1 MSFAISLVV
10 IIVIVSL
17 FGTVLVARNV
27 EENYG
32 KSTKRNVKNLSTIYI
47 ILLFVLLVGVTW
59 YAVNSSYLSSEYIFC
74 HGGSAGNG

>member
-1 MSFAISLVV
+1 MSFAILLVV
-10 IIVIVSL
+10 IIVIGSL

-59 YAVNSSYLSSEYIFC
+59 YAVII
-74 HGGSAGNG
+74 

>member
-10 IIVIVSL
+10 IIVIGSL

-32 KSTKRNVKNLSTIYI
+32 KSTKRNVKNLSAIYI
-47 ILLFVLLVGVTW
+47 GLLFVLLLGVTW
-59 YAVNSSYLSSEYIFC
+59 YAVII
-74 HGGSAGNG
+74 

>member
-17 FGTVLVARNV
+17 FVTVLVARNV

-32 KSTKRNVKNLSTIYI
+32 KSTKRNVKNLSAIYI
-47 ILLFVLLVGVTW
+47 LLLFVLLAGVTW
-59 YAVNSSYLSSEYIFC
+59 YAVMI
-74 HGGSAGNG
+74 

>member
-1 MSFAISLVV
+1 MGLRGEKTMNFAISLVV

-32 KSTKRNVKNLSTIYI
+32 KSTKRNVKNLSAIYI
-47 ILLFVLLVGVTW
+47 LLLFVLLAGVTW
-59 YAVNSSYLSSEYIFC
+59 YAVMI
-74 HGGSAGNG
+74 

>member
-47 ILLFVLLVGVTW
+47 ILLYVLCVGVTW
-59 YAVNSSYLSSEYIFC
+59 YAVVI
-74 HGGSAGNG
+74 

>member
-1 MSFAISLVV
+1 MIFAISLVV
-10 IIVIVSL
+10 IIVVGLL

-59 YAVNSSYLSSEYIFC
+59 YAVII
-74 HGGSAGNG
+74 

>member
-1 MSFAISLVV
+1 MSFAILLVV

-47 ILLFVLLVGVTW
+47 ILLFVLLAGVTW
-59 YAVNSSYLSSEYIFC
+59 YTVVI
-74 HGGSAGNG
+74 

>member
-1 MSFAISLVV
+1 MSFAISLVI

-32 KSTKRNVKNLSTIYI
+32 KSTKRNVKNLSAIYI
-47 ILLFVLLVGVTW
+47 LLLFVLLAGVTW
-59 YAVNSSYLSSEYIFC
+59 YAVMI
-74 HGGSAGNG
+74 

>member
-1 MSFAISLVV
+1 MNFAISLVV

-32 KSTKRNVKNLSTIYI
+32 KSTKRNVKNLSAIYI
-47 ILLFVLLVGVTW
+47 LLLFVILAGVTW
-59 YAVNSSYLSSEYIFC
+59 YAVMI
-74 HGGSAGNG
+74 

>member
-1 MSFAISLVV
+1 MVFAISLVV
-10 IIVIVSL
+10 IIVIGSL

-47 ILLFVLLVGVTW
+47 ILLFVLFVGVTW
-59 YAVNSSYLSSEYIFC
+59 YAVVI
-74 HGGSAGNG
+74 

>member
-27 EENYG
+27 EEKVYKEKCEKLINYLYYP
-32 KSTKRNVKNLSTIYI
+32 SFRTICWSNVVCGSDLIEKTNVESNG
-47 ILLFVLLVGVTW
+47 GV
-59 YAVNSSYLSSEYIFC
+59 
-74 HGGSAGNG
+74 

>member
-1 MSFAISLVV
+1 MNFAISLVV

-32 KSTKRNVKNLSTIYI
+32 KSTKRNVKNLSAIYI
-47 ILLFVLLVGVTW
+47 LLLFVLLAGVTW
-59 YAVNSSYLSSEYIFC
+59 YAVMI
-74 HGGSAGNG
+74 